1 MEMMLEHE
9 EWINKA
15 VELAKAKRYDDARAL
30 AVRVIRE
37 DGRNTK
43 ALWIVASVTKSL
55 NERRNAL
62 KALLRLQPDNQH
74 ARRMLQDIEQ
84 EYSANINANARS
96 STAVRSIKP
105 AFQPALLY
113 AAVAITALVLIATVF
128 IASTIH

>member
-43 ALWIVASVTKSL
+43 ALWIVASVTESL

-62 KALLRLQPDNQH
+62 NALLRLQPDNQH

-84 EYSANINANARS
+84 EYRANISARS

-105 AFQPALLY
+105 AIQPTLLY
-113 AAVAITALVLIATVF
+113 TAVAIAALVLIATAF
-128 IASTIH
+128 IASTMH

>member
-9 EWINKA
+9 EWISKA

-43 ALWIVASVTKSL
+43 ALWIVASVTESL

-62 KALLRLQPDNQH
+62 NALLRLQPDNQH

-84 EYSANINANARS
+84 EYRANISSRS

-113 AAVAITALVLIATVF
+113 TAVAIAALVLIATVF
-128 IASTIH
+128 IASTMH